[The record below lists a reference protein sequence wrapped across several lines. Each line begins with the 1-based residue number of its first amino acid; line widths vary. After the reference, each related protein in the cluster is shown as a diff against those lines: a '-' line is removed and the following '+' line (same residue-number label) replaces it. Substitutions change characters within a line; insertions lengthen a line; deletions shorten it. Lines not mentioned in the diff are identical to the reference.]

1 MAQTPGSFVGRNTNP
16 NAPPLAAAA
25 LNAAFGTKADAAN
38 GVLTNPTIT
47 GGTLDN
53 APVGGSI
60 PSTGAFTMLS
70 VGGALSGAGL
80 AALFASPPSIGNSVP
95 NTGAFTTLSAT
106 GAVSGAGITALFASP
121 PAIGGTTPST
131 GRFTSFNG
139 WPATFAAQNGSVV
152 VTGGTGYVIGE
163 VMTLADGCATHTTL
177 VASTVA
183 GSVIS
188 RANIGNPGICTISPS
203 GTLTV
208 ASTTGTG
215 TGATFTI
222 PYAPTGPNA
231 YTGDFIHNAGNTAL
245 GAEQS
250 GYYAGQESIFIGN
263 RAGGTISTGDFI
275 TVVGHNACG
284 VGAGATPITG
294 ASSMICIG
302 TDAGRNIAQGVA
314 RNVLIGPAAGQ
325 NVAAT
330 DNTIVG
336 NGAASTLLVGGV
348 QNTILGG
355 GAATTL
361 VSGGGNFIG
370 GFKADVTVA
379 TAINAVIIGAQNAG
393 GAAGARCPGE
403 SVCVGAA
410 IGNASVTS
418 AGGQHVLIGSRVGQ
432 TNLTNGT
439 GEILIGYNLD
449 MPTGQGFANGWR
461 NIGGSWI
468 AKQTAPTVLSGFGT
482 SPTVAGN
489 GTAGFTVNVGTG
501 GTASS
506 GVLTISSTAAPT
518 GWACNAVD
526 QTNAATANTVA
537 TPLSTTTITL
547 TNYSRTTGIA
557 TAWAASDVITVSCNG
572 Y

>member
-1 MAQTPGSFVGRNTNP
+1 MNLSRIALL
-16 NAPPLAAAA
+16 LALAW
-25 LNAAFGTKADAAN
+25 
-38 GVLTNPTIT
+38 P
-47 GGTLDN
+47 
-53 APVGGSI
+53 
-60 PSTGAFTMLS
+60 
-70 VGGALSGAGL
+70 GL
-80 AALFASPPSIGNSVP
+80 AGAQVP
-95 NTGAFTTLSAT
+95 NTFD
-106 GAVSGAGITALFASP
+106 AGVGMIDKSQVNANFKALTAGTAPFQ
-121 PAIGGTTPST
+121 AI
-131 GRFTSFNG
+131 NG

-152 VTGGTGYVIGE
+152 VTGGTGYVIGD
-163 VMTLADGCATHTTL
+163 VVTLADGCATHTTL

-183 GSVIS
+183 GGVIS
-188 RANIGNPGICTISPS
+188 RANIGNPGICAISPS

-215 TGATFTI
+215 TGATFTM

-275 TVVGHNACG
+275 TAVGHNACG
-284 VGAGATPITG
+284 VGAGSTPITG

-302 TDAGRNIAQGVA
+302 TDAGRNITQGVA

-393 GAAGARCPGE
+393 GAAGARCPGS
-403 SVCVGAA
+403 SVCVGSAV
-410 IGNASVTS
+410 GNAAVTS
-418 AGGQHVLIGSRVGQ
+418 AAGQHVLIGAAVGQ
-432 TNLTNGT
+432 TNLAGGT
-439 GEILIGYNLD
+439 GDILIGYQVD
-449 MPTGQGFANGWR
+449 VPAGQGGANQWR
-461 NIGGSWI
+461 NVGNTWIG
-468 AKQTAPTVLSGFGT
+468 AKNTPTVSSGFGT
-482 SPTVAGN
+482 TPTISGAS
-489 GTAGFTVNVGTG
+489 TAGFQVNVGTG
-501 GTASS
+501 GSASS
-506 GVLTISSTAAPT
+506 GVVTVSTVPSPT
-518 GWACNAVD
+518 GWACTAVD
-526 QTNAATANTVA
+526 GTNPATSNTVA

-547 TNYSRTTGIA
+547 TNYVRTTGVVG
-557 TAWAASDVITVSCNG
+557 AWAASDVLTVSCNG